1 MRNPLTA
8 ALAAMA
14 LHTVA
19 AVALGWPFPS
29 VATFLAGI
37 LAVAGTVLAASRTRL
52 GLGTAT
58 GLAVFAPALVPLP
71 LLTAGIAAAATR
83 LFPCEADPLRNLA
96 IALPALAVLVLG
108 PTL

>member
-1 MRNPLTA
+1 MRNPFTA

-14 LHTVA
+14 IHTVA
-19 AVALGWPFPS
+19 ALALGWRFPS

-52 GLGTAT
+52 GIGTAM
-58 GLAVFAPALVPLP
+58 GLAVFAPALVPPP
-71 LLTAGIAAAATR
+71 LLAAGIAAAATR
-83 LFPCEADPLRNLA
+83 LLPREAGPLRNLA
-96 IALPALAVLVLG
+96 VALPALAVLVLA